1 MLSNGRHPGGMY
13 ARRRRGQ
20 VAYANG
26 VAAEDAACAALVD
39 DGWTILGRRLRTEAG
54 EVDAVAEKA
63 GILSIIEV
71 KSRPTLAEAAMALTG
86 RQQSR
91 LVGACE
97 IILGEHPDWGARGV
111 RFDILVVDPSGKVR
125 RIADAFRLGDHA
137 L

>member
-1 MLSNGRHPGGMY
+1 MH

-20 VAYANG
+20 VAYASG
-26 VAAEDAACAALVD
+26 IAAEEAACAALVE

-71 KSRPTLAEAAMALTG
+71 KSRPTLAEAAIALTV

-91 LVGACE
+91 LAGACE

-111 RFDILVVDPSGKVR
+111 RFDVLVVDPSGKVR
-125 RIADAFRLGDHA
+125 RIADAFRLGDQGI
-137 L
+137 